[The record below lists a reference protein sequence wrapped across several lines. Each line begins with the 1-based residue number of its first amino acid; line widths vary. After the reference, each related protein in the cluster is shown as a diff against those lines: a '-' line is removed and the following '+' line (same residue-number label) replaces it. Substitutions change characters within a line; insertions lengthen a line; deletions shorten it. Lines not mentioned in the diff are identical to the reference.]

1 MGPWRCDAAPL
12 VGFQTFSLEPA
23 LSPSPFTP
31 PTIAPPPSMPP
42 KQVDIEAA
50 LDQQRSRLEESITK
64 LRKALSTWQNWSA
77 EYEAFREELQTLPE
91 DASREDMVGPIDR
104 FLSYCG
110 IEGLISAL

>member
-1 MGPWRCDAAPL
+1 
-12 VGFQTFSLEPA
+12 
-23 LSPSPFTP
+23 
-31 PTIAPPPSMPP
+31 MPP

-91 DASREDMVGPIDR
+91 DASREDMVGSVDR
-104 FLSYCG
+104 FSTVLWNRGADFRSV
-110 IEGLISAL
+110 SWQPA